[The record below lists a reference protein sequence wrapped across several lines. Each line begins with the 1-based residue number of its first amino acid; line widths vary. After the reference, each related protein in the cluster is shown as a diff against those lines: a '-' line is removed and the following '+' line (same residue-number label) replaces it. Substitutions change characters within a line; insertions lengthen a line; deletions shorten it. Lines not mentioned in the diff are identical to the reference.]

1 MRSTYTFAH
10 GALLPNHGGADVER
24 DKAATGGE
32 LQDGEGPLELVGG
45 SHFGV
50 KLLSCDETPE
60 TAKPSAADASGRGE
74 GKEVE
79 RANGLTALVAETGFG
94 MGTRGGV
101 APAAVRPSDG
111 PEDDATGRRIHPHGA
126 VMTAEV
132 CLD

>member
-10 GALLPNHGGADVER
+10 GALLPNNGGADVER
-24 DKAATGGE
+24 GKAATEGE
-32 LQDGEGPLELVGG
+32 LQDGEGPLEHDGG

-50 KLLSCDETPE
+50 KLLSCED
-60 TAKPSAADASGRGE
+60 GVGE
-74 GKEVE
+74 GKEAD
-79 RANGLTALVAETGFG
+79 RANGQTALAAETGLD